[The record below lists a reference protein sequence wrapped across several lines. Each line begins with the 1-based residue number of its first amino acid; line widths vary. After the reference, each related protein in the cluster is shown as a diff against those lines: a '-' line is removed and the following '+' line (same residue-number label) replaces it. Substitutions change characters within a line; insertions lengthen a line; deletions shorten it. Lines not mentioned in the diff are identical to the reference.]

1 MVFSSVIF
9 LYAFLP
15 AILVL
20 YFVTPRRGRN
30 ALLLIGSLFFY
41 TWGEQLLV
49 FVMLTSTAVDYV
61 CGLVIYRQFDP
72 GDLESGN
79 LPEQRTRR
87 QKAALLSSIIVNL
100 LLLGVFKYFNFAI
113 DNYNAFMTWAGLE
126 HLAALDMVRIVFPLG
141 ISFYTFQSM
150 SYTIDVYRGQ
160 TPADRNFINFACY
173 VTMFPQL
180 IAGPIV
186 RYTSVAKEL
195 KERYTTVASFAD
207 GIRQFIIGLGRK
219 MLVANVLAEAVDAIF
234 ALPNEEI
241 TMTLAWAAIGLFAL
255 QLYYDF
261 AGYSDMAIGMGKMFG
276 FDFPPN
282 FNYPFIAKTMSDFWR
297 RWHMSLSTWLR
308 DYLFEPIG
316 GFWEGKARSCVNVMI
331 VFVACGVWHGASWN
345 FVIFGFTL
353 GGFVVFE
360 HLVRADRSRIFQSP
374 LGHLYLVLV
383 LLINLVVFRGET
395 VGQSGVFF
403 KAMLGFSG
411 ISNPAYPAGLFI
423 TPETIVV
430 ALVALLGSIPFI
442 PWLRASIDRAVQSA
456 GPSMGPVIELARQL
470 AVTLLLLGILT
481 LSAMKL
487 AVGTY
492 NPFIYFRF

>member
-1 MVFSSVIF
+1 MVFSSIIF

-20 YFVTPRRGRN
+20 YFLTPRRGRN
-30 ALLLIGSLFFY
+30 ALLLLGSLFFY

-49 FVMLTSTAVDYV
+49 FVMLTSTVVDYV
-61 CGLVIYRQFDP
+61 CGLIIYSRFDSK
-72 GDLESGN
+72 DLETGSI
-79 LPEQRTRR
+79 PERRTRT
-87 QKAALLSSIIVNL
+87 QKAALLSSIVVNL
-100 LLLGVFKYFNFAI
+100 LMLGVFKYFNFAM
-113 DNYNAFMTWAGLE
+113 DNYNAFMAWVGLE
-126 HLAALDMVRIVFPLG
+126 HLAAYDMIRIVFPLG

-160 TPADRNFINFACY
+160 ARADRNFINFACY

-186 RYTSVAKEL
+186 RYTSVAHEL
-195 KERYTTVASFAD
+195 KNRQTTIPGFAD
-207 GIRQFIIGLGRK
+207 GVRQFIIGLGRK

-241 TMTLAWAAIGLFAL
+241 TMTLAWTAMGLFAL

-276 FDFPPN
+276 FHFPPN

-316 GFWEGKARSCVNVMI
+316 GFWEGRARSCLNVMV
-331 VFVACGVWHGASWN
+331 VFVACGIWHGASWN

-353 GGFVVFE
+353 GGCVVFE
-360 HLVRADRSRIFQSP
+360 HLVRADRSKIFQSP
-374 LGHLYLVLV
+374 LGHIYLVVV
-383 LLINLVVFRGET
+383 LLINLIVFRGET
-395 VGQSGVFF
+395 VDQSAVFF

-411 ISNPAYPAGLFI
+411 LSNPVYPTGLFI
-423 TPETIVV
+423 KPETIVV
-430 ALVALLGSIPFI
+430 ALAALLGSIPI
-442 PWLRASIDRAVQSA
+442 VPWLRKSIDRAVQELGTSA
-456 GPSMGPVIELARQL
+456 GSTLEFIRNF
-470 AVTLLLLGILT
+470 AVTAILMT
-481 LSAMKL
+481 ILILSAMKL

>member
-30 ALLLIGSLFFY
+30 GLLLIGSLFFY

-49 FVMLTSTAVDYV
+49 FVMLTSTAVDYI
-61 CGLVIYRQFDP
+61 CGRIIYAQFDP
-72 GDLESGN
+72 ADLVSGS
-79 LPEQRTRR
+79 LPERRTRT
-87 QKAALLSSIIVNL
+87 QKAALLSSIIVNIL
-100 LLLGVFKYFNFAI
+100 MLGIFKYFNFAI
-113 DNYNAFMTWAGLE
+113 DNYNAFMTWSGLE
-126 HLAALDMVRIVFPLG
+126 HLAAYDMVRIAFPLG

-160 TPADRNFINFACY
+160 APADRNFINFACY

-186 RYTSVAKEL
+186 RYTSVAREL
-195 KERYTTVASFAD
+195 KQRHITVPGFAD
-207 GIRQFIIGLGRK
+207 GVRQFIIGLGRK

-234 ALPNEEI
+234 ALPDGEI
-241 TMTLAWAAIGLFAL
+241 TMSLAWVAMGLFAL

-276 FDFPPN
+276 FNFPPN

-308 DYLFEPIG
+308 DYVFEPIG
-316 GFWEGKARSCVNVMI
+316 GFWEGRARSCLNVMI

-353 GGFVVFE
+353 GGCVVFE
-360 HLVRADRSRIFQSP
+360 HLVRADRSRVFQSP
-374 LGHLYLVLV
+374 LGHLYLVVV
-383 LLINLVVFRGET
+383 LLINLIVFRGEN
-395 VGQSGVFF
+395 VGQSWVFF

-411 ISNPAYPAGLFI
+411 LSNPIYPTGLFMK
-423 TPETIVV
+423 PETMLI
-430 ALVALLGSIPFI
+430 ALAALLGCIPFI
-442 PWLRASIDRAVQSA
+442 PWLQKSIDRAIESA
-456 GPSMGPVIELARQL
+456 GPSAGPAIEFVRQI
-470 AVTLLLLGILT
+470 AGTLILVAFLI